1 MQSRTSRRGLSTARA
16 ALQVAW
22 LLAERPQGIRADDV
36 AEELGKSVSTA
47 YNLLVS
53 LCDEGV
59 AVHHSGGLYRLAP
72 AFGEMVT
79 TARVTPADEPQDLS
93 GVVVELLAHTHKRSY
108 LGIVRAGELRV
119 VLERGSQGMPKLP
132 GLGAH
137 IADNAH
143 ALALGK
149 VVLAMAPPEVVER
162 YVQAGLRRFS
172 AHTITDPDALRDE
185 LREVRRRGFAIDC
198 EEFDKDFCCIGA
210 PVLDPQGRLLAAIGI
225 SMTRRAFDDDHE
237 TLAHTVVG
245 VALATGALAGAG
257 LPAGRLSAYD
267 IARFQA
273 SSETSPV
280 LDPPADAALA
290 WARGTTVP

>member
-22 LLAERPQGIRADDV
+22 LLAARPQGIRADDV

-47 YNLLVS
+47 YNVLVS

-72 AFGEMVT
+72 AFGEMVRSAT
-79 TARVTPADEPQDLS
+79 VTPADELRDLA
-93 GVVVELLAHTHKRSY
+93 GVVAELLARTHKRSY
-108 LGIVRAGELRV
+108 LGVVRAGELHV
-119 VLERGSQGMPKLP
+119 VRERGSQGMPKLR

-149 VVLAMAPPEVVER
+149 VALAMAPPEVVER
-162 YVQAGLRRFS
+162 YLQAGLRRFS

-185 LREVRRRGFAIDC
+185 LREVRRRGFAVDC
-198 EEFDKDFCCIGA
+198 EEFDADFCCIAA
-210 PVLDPQGRLLAAIGI
+210 PVLDPRGQLLAAIGI
-225 SMTRRAFDDDHE
+225 SMTRRAFDDEHE
-237 TLAHTVVG
+237 TLAPTVVG
-245 VALATGALAGAG
+245 VALATGARAGAA
-257 LPAGRLSAYD
+257 PPPDRLSAYD

-273 SSETSPV
+273 SSEIPPV
-280 LDPPADAALA
+280 LDPPVDAALA
-290 WARGTTVP
+290 WARGTTEP